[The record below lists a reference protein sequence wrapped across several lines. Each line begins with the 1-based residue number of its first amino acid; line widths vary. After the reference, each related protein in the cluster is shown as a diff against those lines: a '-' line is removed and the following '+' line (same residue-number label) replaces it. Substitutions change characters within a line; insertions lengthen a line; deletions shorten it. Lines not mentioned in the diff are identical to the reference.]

1 MVEGTKARLVRCPK
15 CENLLVEPADYPV
28 YQCGGCGAKLQSAK
42 RYAASL
48 KQKFKEEENGLA
60 GGEREVVP
68 TELPNSERE
77 GVSTELPN
85 SVDESS
91 PSHASEEAQSLGG
104 EPPKKETVGD
114 VVEVFGEMSEEK
126 ERGVIDDEPVPSPE
140 VTVLVAKKENR
151 ESQGI
156 VPSNESEVEASMV
169 VGQTDE
175 VLGNGSVVES
185 AEGTTTT
192 SKSGTGDSTDA
203 PVKNSTGSDRSSIMN
218 DGGELDSRQTK
229 GKGLT
234 WGSVDQISVPPD
246 IRRDESDRGL
256 RTRPLLDGCSK
267 YRVYPDEGPS
277 NFHHG
282 GARDYE
288 DGFFGHA
295 VPGANRVEHLEQDR
309 RELLKKL
316 DELREQITRSCDIS
330 GLPPNDGIPLNA
342 RRTRGFPQQGS
353 YGPVRNLRDHS
364 RHEDL
369 MRRPYYYSRDLEFD
383 SHQQAASHTMMGR
396 QHLGV
401 PAFGHHRHAHDE
413 LLNYKD
419 PYGDELIRIPAHQA
433 PRFPHMPM
441 TGRGL
446 MSRDQNSYF
455 TGRYVETD
463 PDSVDSFPICSCSN
477 CYYGQLKVPAQ
488 AQSRLLYHQ
497 RMPKLV
503 GGPMYYHDD
512 ADIQLVEGIHDYIG
526 LDAARPPLSS
536 YQSSRTVRRAAYTD
550 IEQASRRQNRGLPRD
565 RPEVGYTRGCFPIG
579 GGAPFISCCHCLQ
592 LLKLPEKFRPQA
604 EGSCKLQC
612 GACSKIILV
621 SFDGKS
627 LNTSVDAGSVH
638 SESREEVFSR
648 IASSTTGQCNFH
660 DRDYSHG
667 QINPSRGAHENRR
680 SAFPSHLSN
689 RNMTENG
696 VLLCHPVDQMEE
708 RPNLSEPEKG
718 QSEFSSSSAS
728 QDGQGSD
735 NLATS
740 RKLYNQ
746 LSFKSGV
753 DSPAASSPPQEDS
766 GHSSYDEMV
775 SNFEGTRSKRS
786 DEQKFYPS
794 QGTSKK
800 KSTRN
805 FKQHSFKEPSV
816 ATEIELS
823 MPKDSSLDVSQD
835 PGEGTREES
844 AERSMKGSESFFTNL
859 IKKSFKDFSRVTH
872 SSDSEKTHVSVNGK
886 PIPEKLV
893 RKAEK
898 QAGPIYP
905 GNYWYDPQAGFWGVM
920 GQPCIGI
927 IPPSIEEFDY
937 PVPKDCSGGSTGVL
951 VNGRELHQKD
961 LDLLISRGLPTTRD
975 KSYIIEI
982 SGKVFDEA
990 TGEELDCLGKLA
1002 PT

>member
-15 CENLLVEPADYPV
+15 CGNLLVEPADYPV
-28 YQCGGCGAKLQSAK
+28 YQCGGCGAKLQSK

-48 KQKFKEEENGLA
+48 QQKFKEEERGSD
-60 GGEREVVP
+60 GGEREAVA

-77 GVSTELPN
+77 GMSTEMPN
-85 SVDESS
+85 SVDDSS
-91 PSHASEEAQSLGG
+91 PSHASEESQSSGG
-104 EPPKKETVGD
+104 EPPKKEAASD
-114 VVEVFGEMSEEK
+114 VVEIAGGRTEEK
-126 ERGVIDDEPVPSPE
+126 ERGLNDESVPSPE
-140 VTVLVAKKENR
+140 VTVHVAEKENR
-151 ESQGI
+151 EERGT
-156 VPSNESEVEASMV
+156 VPSNESGMAVPAIM
-169 VGQTDE
+169 GQGDE
-175 VLGNGSVVES
+175 VAGSGRTGFNGVAS
-185 AEGTTTT
+185 AEESTTGSRTM
-192 SKSGTGDSTDA
+192 DSTDA
-203 PVKNSTGSDRSSIMN
+203 PVKNLTGSHRSSITN

-234 WGSVDQISVPPD
+234 WGSVDQTLLSPEIQ
-246 IRRDESDRGL
+246 RDEDDSGF
-256 RTRPLLDGCSK
+256 RTRPFRDGGGK
-267 YRVYPDEGPS
+267 YRPYPDEGPS

-282 GARDYE
+282 GVRDHE
-288 DGFFGHA
+288 DGFCGHS
-295 VPGANRVEHLEQDR
+295 VTGANRVEHLEQDR
-309 RELLKKL
+309 RELLRKL
-316 DELREQITRSCDIS
+316 DELREQITRTCDIS
-330 GLPPNDGIPLNA
+330 GLAPNDGILNA
-342 RRTRGFPQQGS
+342 RRSRGFPQQGS

-364 RHEDL
+364 RHEDVT
-369 MRRPYYYSRDLEFD
+369 RRPYYCSRDPECD
-383 SHQQAASHTMMGR
+383 SHQQATSQTMMGR
-396 QHLGV
+396 QHLAV
-401 PAFGHHRHAHDE
+401 PAFGHNSHAYDE

-419 PYGDELIRIPAHQA
+419 LYRDPLIRVPPHQPPQLPHIPMA
-433 PRFPHMPM
+433 
-441 TGRGL
+441 GRGL
-446 MSRDQNSYF
+446 MSRDHNSYF
-455 TGRYVETD
+455 TGRYD
-463 PDSVDSFPICSCSN
+463 PDSVESLYQHPICSCSN

-488 AQSRLLYHQ
+488 AQSRLLYSH

-512 ADIQLVEGIHDYIG
+512 ADVPLAEGMHDYIG
-526 LDAARPPLSS
+526 FDAARPPFNS
-536 YQSSRTVRRAAYTD
+536 YQSSGIVRRAAYTD
-550 IEQASRRQNRGLPRD
+550 IPRRQGRSFPRD
-565 RPEVGYTRGCFPIG
+565 RLEAGYAKGCFPIG
-579 GGAPFISCCHCLQ
+579 VGAPFISCCHCLK
-592 LLKLPEKFRPQA
+592 LLKLPEKFRPEA
-604 EGSCKLQC
+604 ESSCKLQC

-627 LNTSVDAGSVH
+627 LVTFGDAGSVH

-648 IASSTTGQCNFH
+648 VASSTTEQCNFH

-667 QINPSRGAHENRR
+667 QINLPRGGHEKR
-680 SAFPSHLSN
+680 SAFPSYLSN
-689 RNMTENG
+689 RNVTENG

-728 QDGQGSD
+728 QDGEGSD

-753 DSPAASSPPQEDS
+753 DSPGASSPPHEDS

-775 SNFEGTRSKRS
+775 SNFEGIRSKRS
-786 DEQKFYPS
+786 DEQKVYPS
-794 QGTSKK
+794 RGTSKK
-800 KSTRN
+800 KTARN
-805 FKQHSFKEPSV
+805 FKQHSVKEASA

-823 MPKDSSLDVSQD
+823 MPKDSSLDMSHD
-835 PGEGTREES
+835 PGEGRREES
-844 AERSMKGSESFFTNL
+844 VDRNMKGSESFFTNI

-872 SSDSEKTHVSVNGK
+872 SSDSEKTYVSVNGK
-886 PIPEKLV
+886 TIPEKLV

-905 GNYWYDPQAGFWGVM
+905 GTYWYDPRAGFWGVM
-920 GQPCIGI
+920 GQPCTGI

-937 PVPKDCSGGSTGVL
+937 PMPKDCSGGNTGVF

-961 LDLLISRGLPTTRD
+961 LDLLANRGLPTTRD
-975 KSYIIEI
+975 KSYNIDI